1 MDSQRD
7 TSSAEMPGWGRSLG
21 RVKLGW
27 AGWTLAGVGLLSQA
41 GCMSALTAT
50 TLREALRETAASL
63 SAPHDFDHA
72 STARVDPPE
81 SDAGDAAEEPGSE
94 DDVELEQVIDN
105 AVARLSAA
113 GGIDAPTQEL
123 LIKTLE
129 QTRPEDW
136 AVVVN
141 EFAATLEATR
151 GSPSAGDGA
160 AVGKPA
166 GHSTGGLIELDVPTR
181 GPVSDPIPA
190 TLPATLA
197 QAPAIPAPPAA
208 VAVSSQTL
216 PVPTLPVPPVVVAA
230 PVVAASVP
238 VVIEPASD
246 PLPPSS
252 STEPLPPQP
261 LDMADVPAR
270 PIHAAAAPAPVA
282 VAALVEPQETSPS
295 LADVLA
301 EKGEDSVAP
310 MPPTPESFEPPS
322 VTATAPAVPAGP
334 AVNNACFATRVRGW
348 GNVERFPST
357 TFRPGQEVIVYFEL
371 DRLQIRSTG
380 EGHTTGIDSS
390 FRLVDGDGQR
400 VGQWSFEPIVETCP
414 APRRDYFARYFVR
427 IPEDA
432 KPGRHR
438 LEWSV
443 TDTVAGASR
452 QAHLDLDVVA
462 EESGRLPPGP

>member
-1 MDSQRD
+1 MDSERD
-7 TSSAEMPGWGRSLG
+7 TASAEIPGWGRSLW
-21 RVKLGW
+21 RAKLGL

-63 SAPHDFDHA
+63 SSPHDLDHA
-72 STARVDPPE
+72 SMARVDQPQA
-81 SDAGDAAEEPGSE
+81 DAGDGPEEPGAE

-151 GSPSAGDGA
+151 GASSTADGA
-160 AVGKPA
+160 AVGQPTRP
-166 GHSTGGLIELDVPTR
+166 SSGGLIELDVPTR
-181 GPVSDPIPA
+181 RPSAAGA
-190 TLPATLA
+190 TATA
-197 QAPAIPAPPAA
+197 TAAAIPVDGPAEEP
-208 VAVSSQTL
+208 VAEVDLSGIPL
-216 PVPTLPVPPVVVAA
+216 LEVA
-230 PVVAASVP
+230 PVVIAAVP
-238 VVIEPASD
+238 TAPA
-246 PLPPSS
+246 PVEVPPAPQLALPPA
-252 STEPLPPQP
+252 TPQAPQP
-261 LDMADVPAR
+261 LAIADVPAR
-270 PIHAAAAPAPVA
+270 PISAAAVPAPVV
-282 VAALVEPQETSPS
+282 VAALIEPQGAP
-295 LADVLA
+295 LPVADVLVEQGNDVA
-301 EKGEDSVAP
+301 AP
-310 MPPTPESFEPPS
+310 MPPTPESFEPPT
-322 VTATAPAVPAGP
+322 VTATAPVVPAGP

-380 EGHTTGIDSS
+380 EGHTTGIDSN
-390 FRLVDGDGQR
+390 FRLVDGAGQR

-462 EESGRLPPGP
+462 E

>member
-1 MDSQRD
+1 MDSERD
-7 TSSAEMPGWGRSLG
+7 TRSAEIPGWGRSLW
-21 RVKLGW
+21 RAKLGL
-27 AGWTLAGVGLLSQA
+27 AGWTLAGLGLLSQA

-63 SAPHDFDHA
+63 SSPHDLDHA
-72 STARVDPPE
+72 SMARVDKPE
-81 SDAGDAAEEPGSE
+81 ADASAEAVEMAPE

-151 GSPSAGDGA
+151 GTSHAADGA
-160 AVGKPA
+160 AIRKPA
-166 GHSTGGLIELDVPTR
+166 RPSPGGLIELDIPTR
-181 GPVSDPIPA
+181 ERSSVDAASAALPVA
-190 TLPATLA
+190 LPAEPVDAVDLSG
-197 QAPAIPAPPAA
+197 IPLLQ
-208 VAVSSQTL
+208 VA
-216 PVPTLPVPPVVVAA
+216 PVVVAA
-230 PVVAASVP
+230 VPAAAVP
-238 VVIEPASD
+238 V
-246 PLPPSS
+246 
-252 STEPLPPQP
+252 
-261 LDMADVPAR
+261 
-270 PIHAAAAPAPVA
+270 APAPVEVPPTPQGA
-282 VAALVEPQETSPS
+282 LPQATPQAPQPLEVADIPVSPIAAAAVPAPVVVAALIEPQGTPMSV
-295 LADVLA
+295 ADVLVEQVNDVA
-301 EKGEDSVAP
+301 AP
-310 MPPTPESFEPPS
+310 MPPTPESFEPPAVT
-322 VTATAPAVPAGP
+322 VTAPVVSAGP

-348 GNVERFPST
+348 GNVERFPSSA
-357 TFRPGQEVIVYFEL
+357 FRPGQEVIVYFEL
-371 DRLQIRSTG
+371 DRLQIRFAAD
-380 EGHTTGIDSS
+380 GHTTGIDSN
-390 FRLVDGDGQR
+390 FRLVDGAGQR

-414 APRRDYFARYFVR
+414 APRRDYFARYFLR

-462 EESGRLPPGP
+462 VD

>member
-1 MDSQRD
+1 MDSERD
-7 TSSAEMPGWGRSLG
+7 TTSAEISGWGRSLW
-21 RVKLGW
+21 RAKLGL
-27 AGWTLAGVGLLSQA
+27 AGWTLAGLGLLSQA

-63 SAPHDFDHA
+63 SSPHDLDHA
-72 STARVDPPE
+72 SMARVDQPE
-81 SDAGDAAEEPGSE
+81 ADASAEAEEMAPE

-129 QTRPEDW
+129 KTRPEDW

-151 GSPSAGDGA
+151 GTSHAADGA

-166 GHSTGGLIELDVPTR
+166 RPSTGGLIELDIPTR
-181 GPVSDPIPA
+181 EPASAHAASSAAPEALPAEPVDAVDLSGIPLLQVAPVVIAAVPAAAVPVAAAPVAPTPVAPAPVEVPPAPQLAVPPA
-190 TLPATLA
+190 TP
-197 QAPAIPAPPAA
+197 QAPQPLEVADVPISPIAAAA
-208 VAVSSQTL
+208 VPA
-216 PVPTLPVPPVVVAA
+216 PVVVAA
-230 PVVAASVP
+230 L
-238 VVIEPASD
+238 IEPQGT
-246 PLPPSS
+246 P
-252 STEPLPPQP
+252 
-261 LDMADVPAR
+261 M
-270 PIHAAAAPAPVA
+270 PV
-282 VAALVEPQETSPS
+282 
-295 LADVLA
+295 ADVLVEQVNDVA
-301 EKGEDSVAP
+301 AP
-310 MPPTPESFEPPS
+310 MPPTPESFEPPA
-322 VTATAPAVPAGP
+322 VPTAPAVPAGP

-357 TFRPGQEVIVYFEL
+357 TFQPGQEVIVYFEL
-371 DRLQIRSTG
+371 DRLQIRSAAD
-380 EGHTTGIDSS
+380 GHTTGIDSN
-390 FRLVDGDGQR
+390 FRLVDGAGQR

-414 APRRDYFARYFVR
+414 APRRDYFARYFLR

-462 EESGRLPPGP
+462 E

>member
-1 MDSQRD
+1 MDSERD
-7 TSSAEMPGWGRSLG
+7 TTSAEIPGWGRSLW
-21 RVKLGW
+21 RAKLGL

-63 SAPHDFDHA
+63 SSPHDLDHA
-72 STARVDPPE
+72 SMARVDQPE
-81 SDAGDAAEEPGSE
+81 ADASAEADEMAPE

-151 GSPSAGDGA
+151 GAPATADGA
-160 AVGKPA
+160 ALGQPA
-166 GHSTGGLIELDVPTR
+166 RPSSGGLIELDVPTR
-181 GPVSDPIPA
+181 RPA
-190 TLPATLA
+190 AADAAATTA
-197 QAPAIPAPPAA
+197 AIPVDVPAEEP
-208 VAVSSQTL
+208 VAEVDLSGIPL
-216 PVPTLPVPPVVVAA
+216 LEVA
-230 PVVAASVP
+230 PVVIAAVP
-238 VVIEPASD
+238 VAPA
-246 PLPPSS
+246 PVEVPPTRQLALPPA
-252 STEPLPPQP
+252 TPPAPQP
-261 LDMADVPAR
+261 LAIADVPAR
-270 PIHAAAAPAPVA
+270 PISAAAVPAPVV
-282 VAALVEPQETSPS
+282 VAALIEPQGTP
-295 LADVLA
+295 LPVADVLVEQVNDVA
-301 EKGEDSVAP
+301 AP
-310 MPPTPESFEPPS
+310 MPPTPESFEPPT

-371 DRLQIRSTG
+371 DRLQIRSAAD
-380 EGHTTGIDSS
+380 GHTTGIDSS
-390 FRLVDGDGQR
+390 FRLVDGSGQR
-400 VGQWSFEPIVETCP
+400 VGQWAFEPIVETCA
-414 APRRDYFARYFVR
+414 APRRDYFARYFLR

-452 QAHLDLDVVA
+452 QAYLDLDVVA
-462 EESGRLPPGP
+462 E

>member
-1 MDSQRD
+1 MDSERD
-7 TSSAEMPGWGRSLG
+7 TTSAEIPGWGRSLW
-21 RVKLGW
+21 RAKLGL
-27 AGWTLAGVGLLSQA
+27 AGWTLAGLGLLSQS

-63 SAPHDFDHA
+63 SSPHDLDHA
-72 STARVDPPE
+72 SMARVDQPE
-81 SDAGDAAEEPGSE
+81 ADASAEAEEMAPE

-151 GSPSAGDGA
+151 GTSHAADGA

-166 GHSTGGLIELDVPTR
+166 RPSTGGLIELDIPTR
-181 GPVSDPIPA
+181 EPA
-190 TLPATLA
+190 SAHAASSAAPEALPAEPVDAVDLSG
-197 QAPAIPAPPAA
+197 IPLLQ
-208 VAVSSQTL
+208 VA
-216 PVPTLPVPPVVVAA
+216 PVVVAA
-230 PVVAASVP
+230 VPAAAAPVAAAPVALTPVAPAPVEVPPTPQLAVPPATPQAPQPLEVADVPVSPIAVEAASVP
-238 VVIEPASD
+238 VV
-246 PLPPSS
+246 
-252 STEPLPPQP
+252 
-261 LDMADVPAR
+261 
-270 PIHAAAAPAPVA
+270 
-282 VAALVEPQETSPS
+282 VAALIEPQGTPMPV
-295 LADVLA
+295 ADVLVEQVNDVA
-301 EKGEDSVAP
+301 AP
-310 MPPTPESFEPPS
+310 MPPTPESFEPPAIP
-322 VTATAPAVPAGP
+322 TAQAVPAGP

-371 DRLQIRSTG
+371 DRLQIRSAAD
-380 EGHTTGIDSS
+380 GHTTGIDSN
-390 FRLVDGDGQR
+390 FRLVDGAGQR

-414 APRRDYFARYFVR
+414 APRRDYFARYFLR

-462 EESGRLPPGP
+462 E

>member
-1 MDSQRD
+1 MDSERD
-7 TSSAEMPGWGRSLG
+7 TTSAEFPGWGRSLW
-21 RVKLGW
+21 RAKLGL
-27 AGWTLAGVGLLSQA
+27 AGWTLAGLGLLSQV

-63 SAPHDFDHA
+63 SSPHDLDHA
-72 STARVDPPE
+72 SMARVDKPE
-81 SDAGDAAEEPGSE
+81 ADASAEAEEMAPE
-94 DDVELEQVIDN
+94 EDVELEQVIDN

-151 GSPSAGDGA
+151 GTSHAADGA
-160 AVGKPA
+160 AIGKPA
-166 GHSTGGLIELDVPTR
+166 RPSTGGLIELDIPTR
-181 GPVSDPIPA
+181 ERSSVDAASAARPVA
-190 TLPATLA
+190 LPAEPVDAVDLSG
-197 QAPAIPAPPAA
+197 IPLLQ
-208 VAVSSQTL
+208 V
-216 PVPTLPVPPVVVAA
+216 A
-230 PVVAASVP
+230 PVVIAAVPAAAVP
-238 VVIEPASD
+238 VSPA
-246 PLPPSS
+246 PVEAPPTPQIALPPA
-252 STEPLPPQP
+252 TPQAPQP
-261 LDMADVPAR
+261 LEVADVPVR
-270 PIHAAAAPAPVA
+270 PIAAAAVPAPVM
-282 VAALVEPQETSPS
+282 VAALIEPQGTPMPV
-295 LADVLA
+295 ADVFVEQVNDVA
-301 EKGEDSVAP
+301 AP
-310 MPPTPESFEPPS
+310 MPPTPESFEPPA
-322 VTATAPAVPAGP
+322 VTATAPALAAGP

-371 DRLQIRSTG
+371 DRLQIRSAAD
-380 EGHTTGIDSS
+380 GHTTGIDSN
-390 FRLVDGDGQR
+390 FRLVDGAGQR

-414 APRRDYFARYFVR
+414 APRRDYFARYFLR

-462 EESGRLPPGP
+462 Q

>member
-1 MDSQRD
+1 MDSERD
-7 TSSAEMPGWGRSLG
+7 TTSAEIPGWGRSLW
-21 RVKLGW
+21 RAKLGL
-27 AGWTLAGVGLLSQA
+27 AGWTLAGLGLLSQA

-63 SAPHDFDHA
+63 SSPHDLDHA
-72 STARVDPPE
+72 SMARVDQPQA
-81 SDAGDAAEEPGSE
+81 DASAEAEEMAPE

-151 GSPSAGDGA
+151 GTSPAADGA

-166 GHSTGGLIELDVPTR
+166 RPSTGGLIELDIPTR
-181 GPVSDPIPA
+181 ERSSVDAASAPLPVA
-190 TLPATLA
+190 LPAEPVDAVDLSGIPLL
-197 QAPAIPAPPAA
+197 QVAPVVIAAVPAA
-208 VAVSSQTL
+208 AVPVA
-216 PVPTLPVPPVVVAA
+216 AA
-230 PVVAASVP
+230 PVAPAPVEVPPTPQVAVPPATPQAPQPLEVADVPVSPIAVEAASVP
-238 VVIEPASD
+238 VV
-246 PLPPSS
+246 
-252 STEPLPPQP
+252 
-261 LDMADVPAR
+261 
-270 PIHAAAAPAPVA
+270 
-282 VAALVEPQETSPS
+282 VAALIEPQGTPMSV
-295 LADVLA
+295 ADVLVEQVNDVA
-301 EKGEDSVAP
+301 AP
-310 MPPTPESFEPPS
+310 MPPTPESFEPPA
-322 VTATAPAVPAGP
+322 VPTAPTVPAGP

-348 GNVERFPST
+348 GNVERFPTT

-371 DRLQIRSTG
+371 DRLQIRSAAD
-380 EGHTTGIDSS
+380 GHTTGIDSN
-390 FRLVDGDGQR
+390 FRLVDSAGQR

-414 APRRDYFARYFVR
+414 APRRDYFARYFLR

-462 EESGRLPPGP
+462 VD

>member
-1 MDSQRD
+1 MDSERD
-7 TSSAEMPGWGRSLG
+7 TTSAEIPGWGRSLW
-21 RVKLGW
+21 RAKLGL
-27 AGWTLAGVGLLSQA
+27 AGWTLAGLGLLSQA

-63 SAPHDFDHA
+63 SSPHDLDHA
-72 STARVDPPE
+72 SMARVDQPQADP
-81 SDAGDAAEEPGSE
+81 SAAAEEMAPE

-151 GSPSAGDGA
+151 GTSHAADGA

-166 GHSTGGLIELDVPTR
+166 RPSTGGLIELDIPTR
-181 GPVSDPIPA
+181 EPA
-190 TLPATLA
+190 SAHAASSAAPEALPAEPVDAVDLSGIPLL
-197 QAPAIPAPPAA
+197 QVAPVVIAAVPAAAVPVAAVPVAPAA
-208 VAVSSQTL
+208 VEVPPTPQLAVPPATPQAPQPLEVADVPVRPIAVEAVS
-216 PVPTLPVPPVVVAA
+216 VPVVVAA
-230 PVVAASVP
+230 L
-238 VVIEPASD
+238 IEPQGTPMS
-246 PLPPSS
+246 
-252 STEPLPPQP
+252 
-261 LDMADVPAR
+261 
-270 PIHAAAAPAPVA
+270 I
-282 VAALVEPQETSPS
+282 
-295 LADVLA
+295 ADVLVEQVNDVA
-301 EKGEDSVAP
+301 AP
-310 MPPTPESFEPPS
+310 MPPTPESFEPPA
-322 VTATAPAVPAGP
+322 VPTAPAVPAGP

-371 DRLQIRSTG
+371 DRLQIRSAAD
-380 EGHTTGIDSS
+380 GHTTGIDSN
-390 FRLVDGDGQR
+390 FRLVDGAGQR

-414 APRRDYFARYFVR
+414 APRRDYFARYFLR

-438 LEWSV
+438 LDWSV

-462 EESGRLPPGP
+462 E

>member
-1 MDSQRD
+1 
-7 TSSAEMPGWGRSLG
+7 
-21 RVKLGW
+21 
-27 AGWTLAGVGLLSQA
+27 
-41 GCMSALTAT
+41 MSALTAT

-63 SAPHDFDHA
+63 SAPHDLDHA
-72 STARVDPPE
+72 STARVDQPE
-81 SDAGDAAEEPGSE
+81 AEAGDEVEGEGSE

-151 GSPSAGDGA
+151 GSPAAGDGA

-166 GHSTGGLIELDVPTR
+166 GQSTGGVIELDVPAR
-181 GPVSDPIPA
+181 RPVSVPSADPIPA
-190 TLPATLA
+190 TPPTTLA
-197 QAPAIPAPPAA
+197 QAPAIESAPAA
-208 VAVSSQTL
+208 VGASPQAP
-216 PVPTLPVPPVVVAA
+216 PVPTLPVTPVVVAGPVIAA
-230 PVVAASVP
+230 PVP
-238 VVIEPASD
+238 VVIEPAPETQPSV
-246 PLPPSS
+246 PSTAALPPR
-252 STEPLPPQP
+252 PFDL
-261 LDMADVPAR
+261 ADVPAR
-270 PIHAAAAPAPVA
+270 PIDADEVPAPVA
-282 VAALVEPQETSPS
+282 VAALVEPQGPSPS

-301 EKGEDSVAP
+301 EKVSDAVAP
-310 MPPTPESFEPPS
+310 MPPTPESFEPPT
-322 VTATAPAVPAGP
+322 VTATAPAVPLGP

-357 TFRPGQEVIVYFEL
+357 AFRPGQEVIVYFEL
-371 DRLQIRSTG
+371 DRLQIRSAG
-380 EGHTTGIDSS
+380 DGHTTGIDAS
-390 FRLVDGDGQR
+390 FRLIDGGGER

-414 APRRDYFARYFVR
+414 APRRDYFARYFLR

-432 KPGRHR
+432 KPGPHR

-443 TDTVAGASR
+443 TDTMAGASR

-462 EESGRLPPGP
+462 AP

>member
-1 MDSQRD
+1 MDSERD
-7 TSSAEMPGWGRSLG
+7 TTSAEIPGWGRSLW
-21 RVKLGW
+21 RAKLGL
-27 AGWTLAGVGLLSQA
+27 AGWTLAGLGLLSQV

-63 SAPHDFDHA
+63 SSPHDLDHA
-72 STARVDPPE
+72 SMARVDKPE
-81 SDAGDAAEEPGSE
+81 ADASAEAEEMAPE

-151 GSPSAGDGA
+151 STSHGA

-166 GHSTGGLIELDVPTR
+166 RPSTGGLIELDIPTR
-181 GPVSDPIPA
+181 ERSSAEAASAALPVA
-190 TLPATLA
+190 LPAEPVDAVDLSG
-197 QAPAIPAPPAA
+197 IPLLQ
-208 VAVSSQTL
+208 VA
-216 PVPTLPVPPVVVAA
+216 PVVVAA
-230 PVVAASVP
+230 VPVAAVP
-238 VVIEPASD
+238 VAPA
-246 PLPPSS
+246 PVEVPPTPQIALPPA
-252 STEPLPPQP
+252 TPQAPQP
-261 LDMADVPAR
+261 LEVADVPAR
-270 PIHAAAAPAPVA
+270 PIAAAAVPAPVI
-282 VAALVEPQETSPS
+282 VAALIEPQGTP
-295 LADVLA
+295 LPVADVLV
-301 EKGEDSVAP
+301 EQVNDVVAP
-310 MPPTPESFEPPS
+310 MPPTPESFEPPT

-334 AVNNACFATRVRGW
+334 AVSNACFATRVRGW

-371 DRLQIRSTG
+371 DRLQIRSAAD
-380 EGHTTGIDSS
+380 GHTTGIDSS
-390 FRLVDGDGQR
+390 FRLVDGSGQR

-414 APRRDYFARYFVR
+414 APRRDYFARYFIR

-443 TDTVAGASR
+443 TDTLAGASR

-462 EESGRLPPGP
+462 E

>member
-1 MDSQRD
+1 MDSERD
-7 TSSAEMPGWGRSLG
+7 TTSAEIPGWGRSLG
-21 RVKLGW
+21 RVKLGL
-27 AGWTLAGVGLLSQA
+27 AGWTLAGVGLLSQV

-63 SAPHDFDHA
+63 SSPHDLDHA
-72 STARVDPPE
+72 SMARVDQPE
-81 SDAGDAAEEPGSE
+81 ADAGAGPEEMGSE

-151 GSPSAGDGA
+151 GAPSAADGA

-166 GHSTGGLIELDVPTR
+166 RPSSGGLIELDIPTR
-181 GPVSDPIPA
+181 RPA
-190 TLPATLA
+190 AADAAATA
-197 QAPAIPAPPAA
+197 AAIPVDGPAEDL
-208 VAVSSQTL
+208 VAEVDLSGIPL
-216 PVPTLPVPPVVVAA
+216 LEVA
-230 PVVAASVP
+230 PVVIASVP
-238 VVIEPASD
+238 AAPAPVEVPPTPQLVVPPAT
-246 PLPPSS
+246 PQA
-252 STEPLPPQP
+252 PQP
-261 LDMADVPAR
+261 LPIADVPAR
-270 PIHAAAAPAPVA
+270 PMTAAAVPAPVV
-282 VAALVEPQETSPS
+282 VAALIEPQGTP
-295 LADVLA
+295 LPVADVLVEQVNDA
-301 EKGEDSVAP
+301 AAP
-310 MPPTPESFEPPS
+310 MPPTPESFEPPT
-322 VTATAPAVPAGP
+322 VTATTPAVPLGP

-380 EGHTTGIDSS
+380 EGHTTGIDSN
-390 FRLVDGDGQR
+390 FRLVDGSGQR
-400 VGQWSFEPIVETCP
+400 IGQWSFEPIVETCP

-443 TDTVAGASR
+443 TDTVAGATR
-452 QAHLDLDVVA
+452 QAHLDLEVVA
-462 EESGRLPPGP
+462 E

>member
-1 MDSQRD
+1 
-7 TSSAEMPGWGRSLG
+7 
-21 RVKLGW
+21 
-27 AGWTLAGVGLLSQA
+27 
-41 GCMSALTAT
+41 MSALTAT

-63 SAPHDFDHA
+63 SAPHDLDHA
-72 STARVDPPE
+72 STARVDQPE
-81 SDAGDAAEEPGSE
+81 ADAGDAPEEPGSE
-94 DDVELEQVIDN
+94 DGVELEQVIDN

-113 GGIDAPTQEL
+113 GGIDAPAQEL

-151 GSPSAGDGA
+151 GSPSAADGA

-181 GPVSDPIPA
+181 GPASVPSSETIPA
-190 TLPATLA
+190 TLPTTLA
-197 QAPAIPAPPAA
+197 QAPAIPSPPAA
-208 VAVSSQTL
+208 VEVSPPAT
-216 PVPTLPVPPVVVAA
+216 PVPTLPVPPVIVAA

-238 VVIEPASD
+238 VVIEPASEPS
-246 PLPPSS
+246 PLVPSAA
-252 STEPLPPQP
+252 PLPPQP
-261 LDMADVPAR
+261 LDLADVPAR
-270 PIHAAAAPAPVA
+270 PIKDDEVPAPVA
-282 VAALVEPQETSPS
+282 VAALIEPQGPSPS

-301 EKGEDSVAP
+301 EKVNDAVAP
-310 MPPTPESFEPPS
+310 MPPTPESFEPP
-322 VTATAPAVPAGP
+322 TAATAPAVPAGP

-380 EGHTTGIDSS
+380 DGHTTGIDSS
-390 FRLVDGDGQR
+390 FRLIDGGGER

-414 APRRDYFARYFVR
+414 APRRDYFARYFLR

-438 LEWSV
+438 LEWNV

-452 QAHLDLDVVA
+452 QAHLDLDVV
-462 EESGRLPPGP
+462 PVP

>member
-1 MDSQRD
+1 
-7 TSSAEMPGWGRSLG
+7 
-21 RVKLGW
+21 
-27 AGWTLAGVGLLSQA
+27 
-41 GCMSALTAT
+41 MSALTAT

-63 SAPHDFDHA
+63 SSPHDLDHA
-72 STARVDPPE
+72 SMARVDQPE
-81 SDAGDAAEEPGSE
+81 ADAGTEAADMGSE

-151 GSPSAGDGA
+151 STSHAADGA

-166 GHSTGGLIELDVPTR
+166 RPSSGGLIELDIPARERSSVDAASAALPVALPAEPVDAVDLSGIPLLQVAPVVVSAGRVAAVPVAPAPVEVPPTPQIALPPATPQAPQPLDVADI
-181 GPVSDPIPA
+181 PVSPIA
-190 TLPATLA
+190 A
-197 QAPAIPAPPAA
+197 AA
-208 VAVSSQTL
+208 VPA
-216 PVPTLPVPPVVVAA
+216 PVVVAA
-230 PVVAASVP
+230 L
-238 VVIEPASD
+238 IEPQGTPMS
-246 PLPPSS
+246 
-252 STEPLPPQP
+252 
-261 LDMADVPAR
+261 V
-270 PIHAAAAPAPVA
+270 
-282 VAALVEPQETSPS
+282 
-295 LADVLA
+295 ADVLVEQVNDVA
-301 EKGEDSVAP
+301 AP
-310 MPPTPESFEPPS
+310 MPPTPESFEPPT
-322 VTATAPAVPAGP
+322 VTVTAPAVPAGP

-371 DRLQIRSTG
+371 DRLQIRSAAD
-380 EGHTTGIDSS
+380 GHTTGIDTS
-390 FRLVDGDGQR
+390 FRLVDGSGQR

-414 APRRDYFARYFVR
+414 APRRDYFARYFLR

-452 QAHLDLDVVA
+452 QAHLDLEVVA
-462 EESGRLPPGP
+462 E

>member
-1 MDSQRD
+1 MDSERD
-7 TSSAEMPGWGRSLG
+7 TTSAEIPGWGRSLW
-21 RVKLGW
+21 RAKLGL
-27 AGWTLAGVGLLSQA
+27 AGWTLAGLGLLSQA

-63 SAPHDFDHA
+63 SSPHDLDHA
-72 STARVDPPE
+72 SMARVDQPE
-81 SDAGDAAEEPGSE
+81 ADAEAEAAEIGSE

-151 GSPSAGDGA
+151 STSHAADGA

-166 GHSTGGLIELDVPTR
+166 RPSTGGLIELDIPTR
-181 GPVSDPIPA
+181 ERSSVDAASAALPVALPAEPADAVDLSGIPLLQVAPVVIAAVPAAAVPVAAVPVAPAPVEVPPTPQIALPPATPQAPQPLDVADIPVSPIA
-190 TLPATLA
+190 A
-197 QAPAIPAPPAA
+197 AA
-208 VAVSSQTL
+208 VPA
-216 PVPTLPVPPVVVAA
+216 PVVVAA
-230 PVVAASVP
+230 L
-238 VVIEPASD
+238 IEPQGT
-246 PLPPSS
+246 P
-252 STEPLPPQP
+252 
-261 LDMADVPAR
+261 M
-270 PIHAAAAPAPVA
+270 PV
-282 VAALVEPQETSPS
+282 
-295 LADVLA
+295 ADVLVEQVTDVA
-301 EKGEDSVAP
+301 AP
-310 MPPTPESFEPPS
+310 MPPTPESFEPPT
-322 VTATAPAVPAGP
+322 VTVTAPAVPAGP

-371 DRLQIRSTG
+371 DRLQIRSAAD
-380 EGHTTGIDSS
+380 GHTTGIDSN
-390 FRLVDGDGQR
+390 FRLVDGAGQR

-414 APRRDYFARYFVR
+414 APRRDYFARYFLR

-452 QAHLDLDVVA
+452 QAHLDLEVVT
-462 EESGRLPPGP
+462 E

>member
-1 MDSQRD
+1 MDSERD
-7 TSSAEMPGWGRSLG
+7 TTSAEIPGWGRSLW
-21 RVKLGW
+21 RAKLGL

-63 SAPHDFDHA
+63 SSPHDLDHA
-72 STARVDPPE
+72 SMARVDQPE
-81 SDAGDAAEEPGSE
+81 ADAEAEAAEMGSE

-151 GSPSAGDGA
+151 STSHAADGA

-166 GHSTGGLIELDVPTR
+166 RPSTGGLIELDIPTR
-181 GPVSDPIPA
+181 ERSSAEAASAALPVA
-190 TLPATLA
+190 LPAEPVDAVDLSG
-197 QAPAIPAPPAA
+197 IPLLQ
-208 VAVSSQTL
+208 VA
-216 PVPTLPVPPVVVAA
+216 PVVVAA
-230 PVVAASVP
+230 VPVAAVP
-238 VVIEPASD
+238 VAPA
-246 PLPPSS
+246 PVEVPPTPQIALPPA
-252 STEPLPPQP
+252 TPQAPQP
-261 LDMADVPAR
+261 LEVADVPAR
-270 PIHAAAAPAPVA
+270 PIAAAAVPAPVI
-282 VAALVEPQETSPS
+282 VAALIEPQGTP
-295 LADVLA
+295 LPVADVLVEQVNDVA
-301 EKGEDSVAP
+301 AP
-310 MPPTPESFEPPS
+310 MPPTPESFEPPT

-371 DRLQIRSTG
+371 DRLQIRSAAD
-380 EGHTTGIDSS
+380 GHTTGIDSS
-390 FRLVDGDGQR
+390 FRLVDGAGQR

-414 APRRDYFARYFVR
+414 APRRDYFARYFLR

-462 EESGRLPPGP
+462 E